1 MFLPQIGQTKG
12 WKSHPHRRCHG
23 LPVIKIDSL
32 PILMRE
38 REGCHMDASVC
49 WELFRETGQPVFYL
63 LYRQAAEAEAAPRTA

>member
-1 MFLPQIGQTKG
+1 MFLLQIGQTKG
-12 WKSHPHRRCHG
+12 WKSRPCRRCHG
-23 LPVIKIDSL
+23 LPVIKIDIL

-38 REGCHMDASVC
+38 REGCHMDASAR

>member
-12 WKSHPHRRCHG
+12 WRFHLHCQCHG
-23 LPVIKIDSL
+23 LPVIKIDNL

>member
-1 MFLPQIGQTKG
+1 M
-12 WKSHPHRRCHG
+12 
-23 LPVIKIDSL
+23 PVIKIDIL